1 MSQPFGRCVTSPSL
15 RLFRLECATL
25 CATLPQFSTL
35 HPQTYAKHPS
45 EAPSDPLMKSGVA
58 VEKLLPAKFAKMK
71 LRRDAPQSIFS
82 DRLDIFYPQI
92 LVL

>member
-1 MSQPFGRCVTSPSL
+1 
-15 RLFRLECATL
+15 
-25 CATLPQFSTL
+25 
-35 HPQTYAKHPS
+35 
-45 EAPSDPLMKSGVA
+45 MKSGVA
-58 VEKLLPAKFAKMK
+58 VEKLLPAKSAKMK